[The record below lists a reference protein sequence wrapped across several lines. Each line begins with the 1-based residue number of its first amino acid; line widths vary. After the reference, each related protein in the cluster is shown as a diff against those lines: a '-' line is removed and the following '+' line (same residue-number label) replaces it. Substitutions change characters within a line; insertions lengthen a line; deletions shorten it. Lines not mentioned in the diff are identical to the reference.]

1 MISVGAVVVV
11 IGVVVVVVVVVLAA
25 AVVAAAVFV
34 LLPCCLCFGCAG
46 FGDDFIRVLLVTL
59 FGVFSASAA
68 AHVAYS
74 CPMLSIQARAVS
86 DSVSP
91 RFRPSLSTTSID

>member
-11 IGVVVVVVVVVLAA
+11 VTGVVVVAVVVVL
-25 AVVAAAVFV
+25 VVAAAAVIAF
-34 LLPCCLCFGCAG
+34 PFACAD

-68 AHVAYS
+68 AHVPYS
-74 CPMLSIQARAVS
+74 CPMLPIQARAVS

-91 RFRPSLSTTSID
+91 RFTPSLSTTCIV